1 MAEPDAIIITGAA
14 SGIGRAS
21 AEALAARGQPLALVD
36 VNAAMLRQ
44 AVESCR
50 GGPAR
55 VSGFPCDISDEPA
68 VQRTYQE
75 IRNAFGTP
83 ATLVN
88 CAGVGR
94 FAPFLDLPAAEWSR
108 MLNVNVLGTVN
119 FTRAVLADMIAARA
133 GLIINVSSRMALD
146 GLPNTS
152 AYAASKA
159 AVVGLSKSLAA
170 EVSKHGI
177 KVTLLLP
184 GGTKTN
190 IETPKHEGYMEPQ
203 AIAEAI
209 VYITENRGA
218 AWVRDL
224 SVLPLGF

>member
-1 MAEPDAIIITGAA
+1 MAEAGAIIITGAA

-44 AVESCR
+44 AVESCQS
-50 GGPAR
+50 GSAR
-55 VSGFPCDISDEPA
+55 VSGFPCDISGEPA

-94 FAPFLDLPAAEWSR
+94 FAPFLDLPSAEWSR
-108 MLNVNVLGTVN
+108 MLNINVLGTVN
-119 FTRAVLADMIAARA
+119 FTRAVLADMIAART

-146 GLPNTS
+146 GLPNTT

-203 AIAEAI
+203 AIAAAI